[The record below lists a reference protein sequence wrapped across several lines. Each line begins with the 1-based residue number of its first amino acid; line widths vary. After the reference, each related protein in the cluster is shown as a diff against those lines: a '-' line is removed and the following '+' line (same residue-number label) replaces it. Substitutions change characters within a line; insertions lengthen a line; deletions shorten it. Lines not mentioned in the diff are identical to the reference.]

1 MTSTTQENSID
12 TANEYEKALAAQ
24 AVVFSV
30 TNLFQRDDEVAPRI
44 EKAFRELFASNPR
57 GYMDAFPFRASNGV
71 EIACVLSPTN
81 DELAEAFRK

>member
-1 MTSTTQENSID
+1 MKIDNQENGSSA
-12 TANEYEKALAAQ
+12 TSEYEKALAAQ